1 MSQQKEKEKHPR
13 GFLWSFLP
21 PLLPSLRVFPQLLA
35 ARLQLGLPLLGY
47 PRLGAATRGHPVE
60 DGLRNR
66 SLKVAREPG
75 PSPTRVN
82 AQLAVL
88 LACSEPKQLAKERHA
103 LLADGPCGLKHRRT
117 EQVVSAPE
125 ALVVLLMLPQT
136 VRVGRAFQSFEKEL
150 VTATS
155 TAKAFESFQQGMVTS
170 PGRRPEH
177 SPGRQQTLLCEPKQQ
192 VPEPVV
198 SNDDV
203 RVRFAARGVVA
214 AFVKGL
220 RAKRSC
226 PGGTA
231 RL

>member
-1 MSQQKEKEKHPR
+1 M
-13 GFLWSFLP
+13 
-21 PLLPSLRVFPQLLA
+21 
-35 ARLQLGLPLLGY
+35 
-47 PRLGAATRGHPVE
+47 E

-136 VRVGRAFQSFEKEL
+136 VRVGRAFQTKVLLRERTGDRNVHRQSLRVFPARDGDVARPPTRTLTEDE
-150 VTATS
+150 
-155 TAKAFESFQQGMVTS
+155 AFLKN
-170 PGRRPEH
+170 
-177 SPGRQQTLLCEPKQQ
+177 GRQQPLLCEPKQQ

-203 RVRFAARGVVA
+203 RVRFAARGVVRRFRQRTA
-214 AFVKGL
+214 CKKNNGHQGATP
-220 RAKRSC
+220 SC

-231 RL
+231 RLCERPEGTYSSPSRQG

>member
-1 MSQQKEKEKHPR
+1 M
-13 GFLWSFLP
+13 
-21 PLLPSLRVFPQLLA
+21 
-35 ARLQLGLPLLGY
+35 
-47 PRLGAATRGHPVE
+47 E

-88 LACSEPKQLAKERHA
+88 LACSEPKQLAKKRHA

-136 VRVGRAFQSFEKEL
+136 VRVGRAFQTKVLLRERTGDRNVHRQGLRVFPARDGDVARPPTRTLTEDE
-150 VTATS
+150 
-155 TAKAFESFQQGMVTS
+155 AFLKN
-170 PGRRPEH
+170 
-177 SPGRQQTLLCEPKQQ
+177 GRQQPLLCEPKQK

-220 RAKRSC
+220 RAKRTTDTRARHPS
-226 PGGTA
+226 GTA
-231 RL
+231 RLCERPEGTYSSPSRQG